1 MRDWVIVRPVS
12 KHSTEALRSVNMPK
26 WFVMPKTNKCFCIT
40 FWPVHILDWQSFTL
54 MIKCIRDV
62 MYITRRCIL
71 YTELT
76 LYLKIEYCVNV
87 TEQWKFQNHLGVFLV
102 KKRKRTVIFSTYI
115 EENRLRIDIVSLH
128 KFICYRTFFN
138 NKSEFTSSPIQSLIS
153 PFVGQI
159 GCSKEQKR
167 LCLPLPHLARLSLTI
182 CSSAWSQSASRVL
195 LLLFGSLQIR
205 GNPSNSPLHLFR
217 SHPTSI
223 STSPLSLHLNL
234 RLNIALPV
242 P

>member
-1 MRDWVIVRPVS
+1 MRDSVIVRPVS

-40 FWPVHILDWQSFTL
+40 FWPVHSLDWQSFIL
-54 MIKCIRDV
+54 MIKCIRDL

-71 YTELT
+71 CTEFN
-76 LYLKIEYCVNV
+76 LYLKIKYCVNA

-102 KKRKRTVIFSTYI
+102 KKKSKRTVIVSTWI
-115 EENRLRIDIVSLH
+115 EENRLRIDIL
-128 KFICYRTFFN
+128 FLC
-138 NKSEFTSSPIQSLIS
+138 TSSFVTVLSLTSLISPHPPSQSLIS

-159 GCSKEQKR
+159 GRAKEQKR
-167 LCLPLPHLARLSLTI
+167 LCLPPPHLARLSLTI
-182 CSSAWSQSASRVL
+182 CSSAWSQSVSRVL

-217 SHPTSI
+217 SHPTSHLHF
-223 STSPLSLHLNL
+223 TPLPPS
-234 RLNIALPV
+234 
-242 P
+242 